1 MNHELCYMIRAS
13 ALYGDVMF
21 CSVSVIVTNNAL
33 QIVSEK
39 VYRWKY
45 AYGHMYDIMYIRVI

>member
-1 MNHELCYMIRAS
+1 MIRAS